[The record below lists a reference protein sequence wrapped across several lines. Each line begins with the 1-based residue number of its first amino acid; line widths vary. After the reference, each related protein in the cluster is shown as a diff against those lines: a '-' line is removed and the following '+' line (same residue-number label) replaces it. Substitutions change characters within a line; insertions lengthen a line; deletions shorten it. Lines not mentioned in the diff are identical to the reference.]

1 MCVREVINL
10 TSAEDYEDNIK
21 NKKLIITLIFVLG
34 LLCIIDIFI
43 FMYNFHIISADIIGY
58 HSETKA
64 FDVGNMRCDYYIEY
78 DGCKVIN
85 VTKTDFCI
93 GLRR

>member
-1 MCVREVINL
+1 MCVREVVNL
-10 TSAEDYEDNIK
+10 TEKEDYEDNIK

-34 LLCIIDIFI
+34 LLCIAVRLIDIFI
-43 FMYNFHIISADIIGY
+43 LYQQIYIGY